1 MLKDEIRFNAQKRE
15 KSSWQVKI
23 YKQKEK
29 RMKKKKKWWMHN
41 VKVGPRFVEVH
52 DLSENKHFGQWWGR

>member
-1 MLKDEIRFNAQKRE
+1 MLKDEIRFNTQKRE

-29 RMKKKKKWWMHN
+29 RMKKKKKNDGCTMW
-41 VKVGPRFVEVH
+41 K
-52 DLSENKHFGQWWGR
+52 